1 MDPLDRLF
9 RRLVEAL
16 HAVHGDALDR
26 SLTVA
31 EIYQHLIP
39 YRSVRSDVGFAE
51 LAAYEHALLRLLA
64 GEREYVQVELPH
76 VQEEFRREL
85 RSPNPILGLYRDYAA
100 VDVRVV
106 AGAPPREPASPDGA
120 SPPAARAVVAA
131 PGAAGGDMGG
141 ERPGVPGT
149 SGGATPSSAASPTRF
164 APDQA
169 AEPRAAEPA
178 PAPAATSDPLPMLSR
193 TPPPAPHPEIC
204 WSCQS
209 SLPHGREVSFCP
221 YCGKGQRE
229 APCGACGEPVEPQ
242 WRFCVR
248 CGASQVVADE
258 AV

>member
-16 HAVHGDALDR
+16 HAEHGDAPDR

-64 GEREYVQVELPH
+64 GEREYVQVELPQ

-106 AGAPPREPASPDGA
+106 GAAAAREAAAPDGA
-120 SPPAARAVVAA
+120 SAPARAAAVPGGAATASPSAPLVRTPPERPSAPRAVDPA
-131 PGAAGGDMGG
+131 PGAA
-141 ERPGVPGT
+141 
-149 SGGATPSSAASPTRF
+149 S
-164 APDQA
+164 
-169 AEPRAAEPA
+169 
-178 PAPAATSDPLPMLSR
+178 TSDPLPMLSR

-242 WRFCVR
+242 WRFCAG
-248 CGASQVVADE
+248 CGASQAVADGT
-258 AV
+258 V

>member
-16 HAVHGDALDR
+16 HAEHEDALDR

-106 AGAPPREPASPDGA
+106 AAPPPREAAAPDGA
-120 SPPAARAVVAA
+120 SAGARVAAVPGGAGGNAAGERPGTAGAGGVAGAPSAPPVRSPSERSAVARALDPA
-131 PGAAGGDMGG
+131 PGAA
-141 ERPGVPGT
+141 
-149 SGGATPSSAASPTRF
+149 S
-164 APDQA
+164 
-169 AEPRAAEPA
+169 
-178 PAPAATSDPLPMLSR
+178 TSDPLPMLAR

-229 APCGACGEPVEPQ
+229 APCGACGDPVEPQ
-242 WRFCVR
+242 WRFCVA
-248 CGASQVVADE
+248 CGASQAVADE
-258 AV
+258 TV